1 MGVLANFANDMRILY
16 SSEIQEVTSMDAA
29 KRMGGSSA
37 DAGKNNPINWENIA
51 GKFAIVES
59 GMRILYEMMRTD
71 MQRDL
76 R

>member
-1 MGVLANFANDMRILY
+1 MGVLADFANDMRMLY

-29 KRMGGSSA
+29 KRLGGSSA

-51 GKFAIVES
+51 GKFAVVES
-59 GMRILYEMMRTD
+59 GMRVLYAMITTD
-71 MQRDL
+71 FQRDL